1 MAPTLLLA
9 GISVLAA
16 SSAIAIRAAIIALM
30 SAANKNKTCDAA
42 VETMKAISYSQHGP
56 ADDVLT
62 MTTDYPKPAPGKNDV
77 LIQIKASSINPVD
90 FKLRR
95 NPVPDWLIPKP
106 KIPGED
112 VAGVIVELGANV
124 NKKSKFQIGDRV
136 AAMLPIIRSKWG
148 SAAEFVA
155 VDASL
160 VAKIPETVELE
171 SAAALPLVSLTV
183 IQSLKKLKEP
193 KGKKILIHAGAGG
206 VGSFAIQYAKNVLGM
221 HVATTASKEKIE
233 IVKELGADLVIDYKS
248 EDFTEVVRDYDAI
261 LDPMS
266 FLYEG
271 RTFKSNVLKK
281 SGHYLSIMSSDWALT
296 EDGKEKSYG
305 ARTYLNIFK
314 HKLANLITPGLFI
327 PKYDFCVVNPNGDDL
342 QLVMDLLGEK
352 KVKAVIDSKFPLADM
367 AKAHRHL
374 EGGHVT
380 GKVVIQH

>member
-30 SAANKNKTCDAA
+30 SGANKNKTCDAA

-112 VAGVIVELGANV
+112 VAGIIVELGANV

-193 KGKKILIHAGAGG
+193 KGKKILIHA
-206 VGSFAIQYAKNVLGM
+206 VLEEWALLPFNM
-221 HVATTASKEKIE
+221 
-233 IVKELGADLVIDYKS
+233 
-248 EDFTEVVRDYDAI
+248 
-261 LDPMS
+261 P
-266 FLYEG
+266 
-271 RTFKSNVLKK
+271 RTFWVCMWPRHPPRKK
-281 SGHYLSIMSSDWALT
+281 SKLSRSWGPI
-296 EDGKEKSYG
+296 
-305 ARTYLNIFK
+305 
-314 HKLANLITPGLFI
+314 
-327 PKYDFCVVNPNGDDL
+327 
-342 QLVMDLLGEK
+342 
-352 KVKAVIDSKFPLADM
+352 
-367 AKAHRHL
+367 
-374 EGGHVT
+374 
-380 GKVVIQH
+380 